1 MTSMTKPRLG
11 DLLRGTPRTF
21 SYLDGTH
28 DVCRVFFSRFLFFGL
43 DHNIP
48 QNPWVHIGG
57 LKNRFFEVSP
67 VELEPRKK
75 VPAIFPKGPHPRPD
89 FPRTSSKITA
99 VLKEKL
105 LFFCF
110 FQKMLAPSY
119 ESLISRF
126 WVGDAPA
133 GRNTSSIVK
142 PRLGIVLRG
151 IPQRFSY
158 SEPTGKVLESR
169 NSPKTVFFGI
179 FAFRRVVQA
188 KLFPT

>member
-1 MTSMTKPRLG
+1 MS
-11 DLLRGTPRTF
+11 
-21 SYLDGTH
+21 
-28 DVCRVFFSRFLFFGL
+28 VAFFFPRFLFFGL
-43 DHNIP
+43 VHKIP

-89 FPRTSSKITA
+89 FPRKSSKITA
-99 VLKEKL
+99 ILKEKL

-126 WVGDAPA
+126 WVCDAPA

-151 IPQRFSY
+151 IPQNLTTKNAQARFW
-158 SEPTGKVLESR
+158 SR
-169 NSPKTVFFGI
+169 GI
-179 FAFRRVVQA
+179 RQ
-188 KLFPT
+188 KLFFFFRVASFCQSVYNVCM